1 MSLLVVGSVAFDS
14 VETPFGKRER
24 MLGGS
29 ASHFSIA
36 ASFFTDVRVVGVVG
50 GDFGAKEEQV
60 FARHKIDTSD
70 LERIAD
76 GKTFR
81 WHGRYE
87 YDLNVAHTLDT
98 HLNVFAGFEPKL
110 SEGSKQSRLVFL
122 GNIQPDLQRGV
133 RQQVPDAELVALDT
147 MNLWID
153 TTRESLQKTIEV
165 VDLLIV
171 NDAEARQI
179 AEDPNLIKA
188 ARKILSWGPRTL
200 IVKRGEYGAA
210 MFTKNEYFAIP
221 AYPLES
227 VFDPTGAGDTFAGG
241 LMGYLASQEKLDA
254 AALRRAMIFGSVMA
268 SFNVE
273 EFGTERVQKLTHDE
287 INQRFRDFK
296 RFTHFEEIPFEQK
309 VSSSK
314 FQVRC
319 ADPLSRR
326 FQVPSFKLDARIL
339 SWAPD

>member
-14 VETPFGKRER
+14 VETPFGKRDR

-36 ASFFTDVRVVGVVG
+36 ASFFTEVGVVGVVG
-50 GDFGAKEEQV
+50 GDFGAEEEKV
-60 FARHKIDTSD
+60 FTRHNIDTSD

-81 WHGRYE
+81 WYGRYE

-98 HLNVFAGFEPKL
+98 QLNVFAGFQPKL
-110 SEGSKQSRLVFL
+110 SQASKTSRLLFL

-133 RQQVPDAELVALDT
+133 REQMAHAELVALDT
-147 MNLWID
+147 MNLWIE
-153 TTRESLQKTIEV
+153 TTRDSLQKTIEV
-165 VDLLIV
+165 VDLMII
-171 NDAEARQI
+171 NDAEARQLTS
-179 AEDPNLIKA
+179 EPNLIKA
-188 ARKILSWGPRTL
+188 ARKILSWGPHTL

-210 MFTKNEYFAIP
+210 MFTKDQYFAIP

-241 LMGYLASQEKLDA
+241 LMGYLASQEKLDEP
-254 AALRRAMIFGSVMA
+254 ALRRAMIFGSVMA

-273 EFGTERVQKLTHDE
+273 EFGTERVQRLTDDE
-287 INQRFRDFK
+287 INQRFREFK
-296 RFTHFEEIPFEQK
+296 RFTHFEEIPFERA
-309 VSSSK
+309 
-314 FQVRC
+314 VR
-319 ADPLSRR
+319 AV
-326 FQVPSFKLDARIL
+326 Q
-339 SWAPD
+339 

>member
-50 GDFGAKEEQV
+50 GDFGAEEEQA
-60 FARHKIDTSD
+60 FARHNIDTSD

-76 GKTFR
+76 GETFR
-81 WHGRYE
+81 WYGRYE

-98 HLNVFAGFEPKL
+98 QLNVFAGFQPKL
-110 SEGSKQSRLVFL
+110 SRASKTSRLLFL
-122 GNIQPDLQRGV
+122 GNIQPDLQRSV
-133 RQQVPDAELVALDT
+133 REQMAHAELVALDT
-147 MNLWID
+147 MNLWIE
-153 TTRESLQKTIEV
+153 TTRDSLQKTIEV
-165 VDLLIV
+165 VDLMII
-171 NDAEARQI
+171 NDAEARQLTS
-179 AEDPNLIKA
+179 EPNLIKA
-188 ARKILSWGPRTL
+188 ARKILSWGPHSL

-210 MFTKNEYFAIP
+210 MFTKDQYFAIP

-241 LMGYLASQEKLDA
+241 LMGYLASQEKLDEP
-254 AALRRAMIFGSVMA
+254 ALRRAMIFGSVMA

-273 EFGTERVQKLTHDE
+273 EFGTGRVQRLTHDE
-287 INQRFRDFK
+287 INQRFREFK
-296 RFTHFEEIPFEQK
+296 RFTHFEEIPFERA
-309 VSSSK
+309 
-314 FQVRC
+314 VR
-319 ADPLSRR
+319 AV
-326 FQVPSFKLDARIL
+326 Q
-339 SWAPD
+339 